1 MGMHSVLRAVSSWRA
16 DDDSAAEAYKYV
28 SVLVGLLA
36 ITIVKTLKQ
45 TFTNRFPD
53 HRRIE
58 EDCMMEGDR
67 NTRVA
72 AVIAAFNPDETIID
86 VVKAVSGQVD
96 LVVVVDD
103 GSNHSAMP
111 VFEELLVLGSVVVH
125 VGENSGIA
133 AAVNAGVAR
142 SAELTAPDYYLTLD
156 QDSIPDP
163 DYVRNALETFKLARE
178 GNLPT
183 GFVSAA
189 TYNNSPVL
197 TMGPLLGLQQPF
209 DPWQSGMLIPG
220 STFDLVGGLDEGL
233 FIDAVDTDFTLRVR
247 KAGLAVL
254 CGIGCNMSHSLGHQS
269 RIEFWGKQRLFT
281 YHSPVRVYYISRNNL
296 IIFSRY
302 FWNDPFWVIRKAYY
316 ELINHARRFLFSE
329 NKRHVIRAVSIGFR
343 DALLFRRGKIKD
355 SDRDKLN

>member
-1 MGMHSVLRAVSSWRA
+1 
-16 DDDSAAEAYKYV
+16 
-28 SVLVGLLA
+28 
-36 ITIVKTLKQ
+36 
-45 TFTNRFPD
+45 
-53 HRRIE
+53 
-58 EDCMMEGDR
+58 MEGER

-103 GSNHSAMP
+103 GSNHPAMS
-111 VFEELLVLGSVVVH
+111 VFEKLVALGSVVVH
-125 VGENSGIA
+125 VAENSGIA
-133 AAVNAGVAR
+133 AAVNVGVAR
-142 SAELTAPDYYLTLD
+142 SAELAAPDYYLTLD

-197 TMGPLLGLQQPF
+197 SMGQLVGLEQPF
-209 DPWQSGMLIPG
+209 DPWQSGMLIPS

-254 CGIGCNMSHSLGHQS
+254 CGSGCNMSHSLGQQS
-269 RIEFWGKQRLFT
+269 RIKFLGKQRLFT
-281 YHSPVRVYYISRNNL
+281 YHSPIRVYYISRNNF

-302 FWNDPFWVIRKAYY
+302 FLSDPIWVTRKAYY
-316 ELINHARRFLFSE
+316 EVINHARRFLFSD
-329 NKRHVIRAVSIGFR
+329 NKLQVMRAVAFGFR
-343 DALLFRRGKIKD
+343 DALLFRKGRIKD
-355 SDRDKLN
+355 SDREKLN

>member
-1 MGMHSVLRAVSSWRA
+1 MKG
-16 DDDSAAEAYKYV
+16 E
-28 SVLVGLLA
+28 
-36 ITIVKTLKQ
+36 
-45 TFTNRFPD
+45 
-53 HRRIE
+53 
-58 EDCMMEGDR
+58 R

-72 AVIAAFNPDETIID
+72 AVIAAFNPDERIID

-103 GSNHSAMP
+103 GSNHSATP
-111 VFEELLVLGSVVVH
+111 IFEKLVALDSIVVH
-125 VGENSGIA
+125 VAENSGIA
-133 AAVNAGVAR
+133 AAVNVGVAR
-142 SAELTAPDYYLTLD
+142 SIELAEPDYYLTLD

-178 GNLPT
+178 ANLPT

-197 TMGPLLGLQQPF
+197 TLGPLQGLKQPF
-209 DPWQSGMLIPG
+209 DPWQSGMFIPG

-247 KAGLAVL
+247 KAGLAVV

-281 YHSPVRVYYISRNNL
+281 YHSPIRVYYISRNNL

-302 FWNDPFWVIRKAYY
+302 IWSDPVWVLRKAYY
-316 ELINHARRFLFSE
+316 EVINHARRFLFSD
-329 NKRHVIRAVSIGFR
+329 NKLRVMQAVSIGFR
-343 DALLFRRGKIKD
+343 DALLSRRGRIKD
-355 SDRDKLN
+355 SDREKLT